1 MKKTLGSLNSKKIKK
16 NDLIAVKGG
25 LSNPGSST
33 ISSGCDTLVM
43 TGRKGDA
50 HPSNDGTCDDSDWAC

>member
-1 MKKTLGSLNSKKIKK
+1 MKKTLASLNGKKIKK
-16 NDLIAVKGG
+16 NDLITVKGG
-25 LSNPGSST
+25 LLNPNSST

-43 TGRKGDA
+43 TGHKGDA